1 MLVSSADAQVCQ
13 PTPTHASHYVCVSR
27 YFAHLAKASDMS
39 SDFIPPT
46 VSQIRQV
53 NVQLKAN
60 QLLPAAQLMELC
72 KGTGIHEGTLKKVCR
87 SGLPSRV
94 TRKHSEALGTL

>member
-1 MLVSSADAQVCQ
+1 
-13 PTPTHASHYVCVSR
+13 
-27 YFAHLAKASDMS
+27 MS

-72 KGTGIHEGTLKKVCR
+72 KGTGIHEGTLKKVCTP
-87 SGLPSRV
+87 SGLLSPV
-94 TRKHSEALGTL
+94 TRNHSEALGIL